1 MIPHNPTEHVDNMP
15 AVGDLIGG
23 RYRLESV
30 IGRGALG
37 TVMRAQHITMGRD
50 VAVKLLRPDISGHTT
65 IRHRLIQRVHQ
76 AQQLSHPNN
85 CRLFDF
91 GQSAGSLY
99 IVMELLQG
107 ATLETIIDR
116 GAPYPVGWVV
126 DIGLQIL
133 DGLGE
138 AHDENFVHRNL
149 KPSNIF
155 LLPRRRGGQQVKI
168 LDYGLA
174 SSLDSL
180 PGDDDER
187 EAEICGTAAYLSP
200 ETLVKQQSGKAS
212 DVYAVGLILI
222 EMLTGRQV
230 FTGDSLAQIL
240 YKQIHTAVR
249 LPSKL
254 AWTSLG
260 KVLLKS
266 VSKHPDNRFHDADAF
281 YEAIENASES
291 TASYFRLDS
300 QDIEPEDEPMP
311 PELLARMMRN
321 QRSRRDT
328 DRDDDEDSDESEPQA
343 VRRLIESS
351 PPSDHLPDDYPPAD
365 PPAKVP
371 GHDESEW
378 SFPLTPPPLPVPGST
393 NGSGNRRQL
402 GRGLVEHYSSIDDSG
417 TGPSSVEGS
426 SASPAFPRP
435 SSRRSASERQ
445 DDGGDISFAT
455 RAASGPAGRRHE
467 RDASETGTGSWRL
480 LSFLPQM
487 SFTEERVPPR
497 LVFLLAALFVS
508 AAAMSV
514 FMMLSG

>member
-15 AVGDLIGG
+15 GVGDLIGG

-50 VAVKLLRPDISGHTT
+50 VAVKLLRPDISSHTT

-107 ATLETIIDR
+107 ATLDTIIDR

-155 LLPRRRGGQQVKI
+155 LLPRRRGGQQVKL

-180 PGDDDER
+180 PGDDDDR

-240 YKQIHTAVR
+240 YKQIHTSVR
-249 LPSKL
+249 LPAKL

-266 VSKHPDNRFHDADAF
+266 VSKHPDNRFRDADAF
-281 YEAIENASES
+281 YEALENASQS

-300 QDIEPEDEPMP
+300 QDLEPEDEPMP

-321 QRSRRDT
+321 QRSRRDS

-343 VRRLIESS
+343 VGRLVESHPPIEYS
-351 PPSDHLPDDYPPAD
+351 PSDASGE
-365 PPAKVP
+365 VP
-371 GHDESEW
+371 GDSEW
-378 SFPLTPPPLPVPGST
+378 SFPLTPPPLPVPGSA
-393 NGSGNRRQL
+393 NGFARKRQL
-402 GRGLVEHYSSIDDSG
+402 GRGLAEYSSSLDDAN
-417 TGPSSVEGS
+417 TDVS
-426 SASPAFPRP
+426 SAEDSSANPAFPRP
-435 SSRRSASERQ
+435 SSRRAAGERK
-445 DDGGDISFAT
+445 DDGDLSFAT
-455 RAASGPAGRRHE
+455 RASFGSGGLRNDS
-467 RDASETGTGSWRL
+467 DAAETGVGSRRL
-480 LSFLPQM
+480 LSFLSQVG
-487 SFTEERVPPR
+487 FTAQRVPPR